1 LTIPLLLWYNK
12 RKTRRYKMKR
22 IEYNTESTNYLKA
35 KKMANNLMLESPL
48 VKEVS
53 IDCNR
58 DSGYWIIRVALYPKD
73 FIEKYSK

>member
-1 LTIPLLLWYNK
+1 
-12 RKTRRYKMKR
+12 MQR
-22 IEYNTESTNYLKA
+22 IEYNTKTTNYTKA
-35 KKMANNLMLESPL
+35 KEMANNIMLENPF

-58 DSGYWIIRVALYPKD
+58 DSGYWIIRVALYSKD